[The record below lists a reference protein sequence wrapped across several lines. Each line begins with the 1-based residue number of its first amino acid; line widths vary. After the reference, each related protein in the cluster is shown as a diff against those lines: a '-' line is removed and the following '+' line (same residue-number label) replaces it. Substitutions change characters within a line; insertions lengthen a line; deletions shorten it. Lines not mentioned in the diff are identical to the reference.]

1 MFIFKKR
8 VGYFLFFHLRNCQ
21 METEC
26 SHITHNLLIHATRS
40 AYPRKLN
47 LYLFHF
53 LYLFVFFCN
62 QFEKCFLK
70 SLDDSYTI

>member
-40 AYPRKLN
+40 AYPRNSNTK
-47 LYLFHF
+47 
-53 LYLFVFFCN
+53 
-62 QFEKCFLK
+62 
-70 SLDDSYTI
+70 